1 MVGSICLNV
10 FFSFN
15 SGGKTTKEIDD
26 LAPRHPHKFR
36 LRVIVKATAVP
47 TLADRA
53 IQYYGDEQTA
63 YDAVRAATVRETDAS
78 CDVNKVARSNKDI
91 LAGGDITV
99 VITDENNE
107 QVIEKDSEETTQPE
121 SKMTRYTIFML
132 LSTVRSKKS
141 L

>member
-1 MVGSICLNV
+1 MRLLFYICR
-10 FFSFN
+10 
-15 SGGKTTKEIDD
+15 GGKTTKEIDD

-36 LRVIVKATAVP
+36 LRVIVKATAVS

-63 YDAVRAATVRETDAS
+63 YDTVKAAATRETS
-78 CDVNKVARSNKDI
+78 EGCDEKKEDRSNKDV

-107 QVIEKDSEETTQPE
+107 LVIDKDNENSAQTEATV
-121 SKMTRYTIFML
+121 TR
-132 LSTVRSKKS
+132 
-141 L
+141 